1 MLLIV
6 LLAVSPARY
15 AAACLEGVSL
25 WAKAVLPS
33 LFPFLIFTALLTKLG
48 AAGGLAKKLSPL
60 TRRCKLPGIA
70 AYCFLMSIMS
80 GYPVGSRI
88 IADLAKNGAIDARQ
102 AARMSALCS
111 TSGPMFLVGS
121 VGAAMFKDAR
131 AGALLFASHLLAVL
145 LVCLAFVPF
154 LRQLPENE
162 SPARQP
168 NADNILYDS
177 VHSAVISILCIGG
190 FIAAFYVVSLALSDL
205 YVLWLPE
212 KFLGLFFPPEIA
224 VGLCAG
230 LLEATR
236 GCAMLAASENF
247 FALPAAAF
255 SVTFGGACIL
265 CQQLSYLKQAGVKTG
280 RFIGIKALQGIAAFL
295 LCAIGCFLLG

>member
-48 AAGGLAKKLSPL
+48 AAERLAKKLAPL

-70 AYCFLMSIMS
+70 AYCFLMSILS

-102 AARMSALCS
+102 AARMSVLCS

-121 VGAAMFKDAR
+121 VGGAMFKDSR
-131 AGALLFASHLLAVL
+131 AGALLFASHLIAVL

-154 LRQLPENE
+154 LRKLPEND
-162 SPARQP
+162 SPARQA

-224 VGLCAG
+224 AGLCAG
-230 LLEATR
+230 LLEATH